1 MYNSLQYSLKV
12 WLTSSLV
19 IPHVYL
25 LYYLATSGRGA
36 YFPITGYIELLL
48 ESVLFSMPIW
58 FVFMLSLDAIVKTRI
73 PVKLQKWLALIIL
86 EILLLVL
93 FAVIIH
99 GFGGRTISW
108 TSCFD
113 LVVICCCT
121 VAACVFLY
129 RLKPVKNG
137 NTL

>member
-25 LYYLATSGRGA
+25 LYYLATSGQSA
-36 YFPITGYIELLL
+36 YFPISGYIELLL
-48 ESVLFSMPIW
+48 ESVLFSMPLW
-58 FVFMLSLDAIVKTRI
+58 FAFMLSLDAIVKTRI

-86 EILLLVL
+86 EALLLLL

-108 TSCFD
+108 ASCFD
-113 LVVICCCT
+113 LLVICSCT
-121 VAACVFLY
+121 SAACVFLY
-129 RLKPVKNG
+129 QLKPVNRG
-137 NTL
+137 SSI

>member
-12 WLTSSLV
+12 WLTSALV

-25 LYYLATSGRGA
+25 LYYLVNSGQSA
-36 YFPITGYIELLL
+36 YFPISGYLELLL
-48 ESVLFSMPIW
+48 ESVFFSMPIW
-58 FVFMLSLDAIVKTRI
+58 FVFMLSLDAIVKTGL

-86 EILLLVL
+86 EILMLLL
-93 FAVIIH
+93 FAIIIH
-99 GFGGRTISW
+99 GFGDRRVSW
-108 TSCFD
+108 ASYFD
-113 LVVICCCT
+113 LVVICSCT

-129 RLKPVKNG
+129 RLKPVNRG